1 MGGARLSKFLIQF
14 SVDGWGCV
22 PFLLFDLGPNYEGG
36 NEDNGDLLQKVP
48 CMHCYTQCPQPCSR
62 PLPTHASVGD
72 SCTFPGQVWVSL
84 LWGHC
89 SFLLGPGRHKV
100 LFASSKSLFPQF
112 CVSSGGSMVGLM
124 RPLPRGLM
132 PYPCLLHPEPCP
144 RCSPLQTCT
153 STGDARTPF
162 CLSLCEV
169 SGSWCAQGL
178 FEPSEHL

>member
-1 MGGARLSKFLIQF
+1 MRDLWKLPDGRRLRGKLGLVLMGEAMLSTSLILF

-22 PFLLFDLGPNYEGG
+22 PSLLFTCGQTMVEIIKIMVTSLF
-36 NEDNGDLLQKVP
+36 QKIP

-112 CVSSGGSMVGLM
+112 CVSSGGSMVG
-124 RPLPRGLM
+124 
-132 PYPCLLHPEPCP
+132 
-144 RCSPLQTCT
+144 
-153 STGDARTPF
+153 
-162 CLSLCEV
+162 
-169 SGSWCAQGL
+169 
-178 FEPSEHL
+178 

>member
-36 NEDNGDLLQKVP
+36 NEDNEDLLQKVP

-72 SCTFPGQVWVSL
+72 SCTFPRQVRVSL

-89 SFLLGPGRHKV
+89 SFLLGRGRHKV

-112 CVSSGGSMVGLM
+112 CVSSGGSMVGLT

-132 PYPCLLHPEPCP
+132 PYPCLLHPEPLP
-144 RCSPLQTCT
+144 QVQSTADLYLHRRCMNTI
-153 STGDARTPF
+153 
-162 CLSLCEV
+162 LSQSL
-169 SGSWCAQGL
+169 
-178 FEPSEHL
+178 